1 MEALKWIL
9 TGAVG
14 GAVIKLIDN
23 VIQWYL
29 NRKAQVEDAEAKED
43 DETDQRL
50 KSIEIGLRVLLL
62 DRIQELGYRY
72 LKDGEIRMDER
83 HNLHVMHDAYH
94 DTLHGNGDADSIM
107 NLVDE
112 LPLK

>member
-1 MEALKWIL
+1 MEALQWIL

-43 DETDQRL
+43 DDIDQRL
-50 KSIEIGLRVLLL
+50 KGIEIGLRVLLL

-72 LKDGEIRMDER
+72 LKEGEITMDAR
-83 HNLHVMHDAYH
+83 HNLHMMHDAYH
-94 DTLHGNGDADSIM
+94 DVLHGNGDADSIM
-107 NLVDE
+107 GLVDE
-112 LPLK
+112 LPPK